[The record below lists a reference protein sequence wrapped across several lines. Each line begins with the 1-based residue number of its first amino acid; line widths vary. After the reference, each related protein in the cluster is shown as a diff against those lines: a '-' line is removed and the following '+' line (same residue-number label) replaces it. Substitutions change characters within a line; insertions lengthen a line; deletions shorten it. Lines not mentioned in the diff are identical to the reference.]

1 MTVEDAAMAKA
12 KPKSTTVKP
21 TLTSV
26 RAWLR
31 RHIKL
36 MVAQATKLRAEAAKK
51 KGLDAELLND
61 HALYFAYMV
70 EFTAVL
76 LKQGELFTER
86 LPGDGRWKKWKKP
99 QPKDCFYNAQTLCIE
114 GGLSYFEGYYFS
126 ELPPVQHAFNVLD
139 GKVIDV
145 TRDAIDKQAGPS
157 KGFWFGAPVSKEA
170 LVLRQ
175 AKTNQWGPAL
185 LPDALPL
192 DEDD

>member
-1 MTVEDAAMAKA
+1 MAKA
-12 KPKSTTVKP
+12 RPWARSKTIVVKA
-21 TLTSV
+21 TLPSV
-26 RAWLR
+26 RAWSR
-31 RHIKL
+31 QHIKT
-36 MVAQATKLRAEAAKK
+36 MVTQATKLRADAAKK
-51 KGLDAELLND
+51 KGLDAQLLND

-86 LPGDGRWKKWKKP
+86 LPGDGHWKKRKKP
-99 QPKDCFYNAQTLCIE
+99 QPKDCFFNAQTLCVG
-114 GGLSYFEGYYFS
+114 GGLPYFEGYYFS
-126 ELPPVQHAFNVLD
+126 KLPPVQHAFNVLD

-145 TRDAIDKQAGPS
+145 TRDAIDRQVGPS

-170 LVLRQ
+170 LLLRQ

-192 DEDD
+192 DDEDD